1 MVGRASP
8 KSLPIRLL
16 TSPHDAIISNRWRSP
31 QANFNTRCDG
41 TRFAVQNDY
50 HQDSRKCDEGY
61 RRIELIS
68 GTSRRRRWSD
78 EERARILTESFAP
91 GANISAV
98 ARRHGVS
105 GGLLHCWRKQARALA
120 SEEAAA
126 DTPTFVPIAI
136 ADESSSQRSIATAV
150 RAKDGSAP
158 PERMIEIETS
168 GALVRVPT
176 GADSKT
182 LSIVLAALRRAP

>member
-1 MVGRASP
+1 M
-8 KSLPIRLL
+8 
-16 TSPHDAIISNRWRSP
+16 
-31 QANFNTRCDG
+31 
-41 TRFAVQNDY
+41 QNDY
-50 HQDSRKCDEGY
+50 HQDTHQDSRKGDEGY

-78 EERARILTESFAP
+78 EERARIVTESFAP

-105 GGLLHCWRKQARALA
+105 GGLLHCWRKQARDLA

-150 RAKDGSAP
+150 KAKDGSAP
-158 PERMIEIETS
+158 PERMIEIATS

-176 GADSKT
+176 GVDSKT

>member
-1 MVGRASP
+1 M
-8 KSLPIRLL
+8 
-16 TSPHDAIISNRWRSP
+16 
-31 QANFNTRCDG
+31 
-41 TRFAVQNDY
+41 QNDY
-50 HQDSRKCDEGY
+50 PHDTHQDSRKGDEGY

-126 DTPTFVPIAI
+126 DAPTFVPIAI
-136 ADESSSQRSIATAV
+136 ADESISQRSSATAV
-150 RAKDGSAP
+150 KTKDGSAP

-168 GALVRVPT
+168 GALVHVPT
-176 GADSKT
+176 GVDSKT
-182 LSIVLAALRRAP
+182 LSIVVAALRRAP

>member
-1 MVGRASP
+1 
-8 KSLPIRLL
+8 
-16 TSPHDAIISNRWRSP
+16 
-31 QANFNTRCDG
+31 
-41 TRFAVQNDY
+41 VQDDT
-50 HQDSRKCDEGY
+50 HQDSHQDTRKGDEGY

-136 ADESSSQRSIATAV
+136 ADERRSQQIGATT
-150 RAKDGSAP
+150 AKSKDCPSP

-168 GALVRVPT
+168 GALVRVPI

>member
-1 MVGRASP
+1 MQDD
-8 KSLPIRLL
+8 
-16 TSPHDAIISNRWRSP
+16 T
-31 QANFNTRCDG
+31 
-41 TRFAVQNDY
+41 
-50 HQDSRKCDEGY
+50 HQDSHQDTRKGDEGY

-91 GANISAV
+91 GANISAI

-126 DTPTFVPIAI
+126 DTPTFIPIAI
-136 ADESSSQRSIATAV
+136 ADERRSQRSGAPTT
-150 RAKDGSAP
+150 KDSRSP
-158 PERMIEIETS
+158 PERMIEIEPS
-168 GALVRVPT
+168 GALVRVPI

>member
-1 MVGRASP
+1 M
-8 KSLPIRLL
+8 
-16 TSPHDAIISNRWRSP
+16 
-31 QANFNTRCDG
+31 
-41 TRFAVQNDY
+41 QNDY
-50 HQDSRKCDEGY
+50 HHDTHHDSRKGDEGY

-78 EERARILTESFAP
+78 EERAWILTESFAP

-120 SEEAAA
+120 SKETAA
-126 DTPTFVPIAI
+126 DTLTFVPIAI
-136 ADESSSQRSIATAV
+136 ADEAISQGSSATA
-150 RAKDGSAP
+150 AKTKDGSAP

-168 GALVRVPT
+168 GALVRVPI
-176 GADSKT
+176 GVDSKT